1 VNELGS
7 VTVKGKEQ
15 PVVIYDL
22 VGLRA
27 DASTESQY
35 PNHK

>member
-22 VGLRA
+22 VGVK
-27 DASTESQY
+27 DDST
-35 PNHK
+35 K

>member
-1 VNELGS
+1 MVNVNELGS

-22 VGLRA
+22 VGLKG
-27 DASTESQY
+27 E
-35 PNHK
+35 